1 MNCLKLS
8 TVLLVAFVFHLS
20 SLDGV
25 RAVPSRYSAVPSE
38 SDTVL
43 PEWYSWQIP
52 VLRKRSPTGGSAAFP
67 VQEPF
72 KPKSFRVEKRMCN
85 TATCVTQRLAD
96 LLSRSKTYLG
106 AFYTPTNVGSN
117 SYGKRDSI
125 GLYNREFLSYLQR

>member
-8 TVLLVAFVFHLS
+8 TVLLVAFVFHFN

-72 KPKSFRVEKRMCN
+72 KPKSVFVKRAKCN
-85 TATCVTQRLAD
+85 TASCVTSRLAEF
-96 LLSRSKTYLG
+96 LSR
-106 AFYTPTNVGSN
+106 TPTKYKATNVGPN
-117 SYGKRDSI
+117 SYGKRDSM
-125 GLYNREFLSYLQR
+125 GLYSREFFSYLER